1 MMPKFS
7 SQTESDEFLS
17 LSKTIQAGNYED
29 ALAMS
34 KDMLERYP
42 DNKHIY
48 HNQIG
53 AMIYLSKNDYWGATR
68 HYVKALEYGFPAD
81 TCEENIWESAE
92 DSYKFLIDSEEGFC
106 SIMSTDDGTISART
120 YTLVVDY
127 MELFPRGKYR
137 DKADELIF
145 IYLSIQEKRFDT
157 RDAIVAAYNDKFPNG
172 SYHEL
177 LEQLCR
183 IYFK

>member
-92 DSYKFLIDSEEGFC
+92 DSFKFLIDSEEGFC
-106 SIMSTDDGTISART
+106 SIMSTDDGTVMARPH
-120 YTLVVDY
+120 TLVEGY
-127 MELFPRGKYR
+127 K
-137 DKADELIF
+137 
-145 IYLSIQEKRFDT
+145 QT
-157 RDAIVAAYNDKFPNG
+157 FPNG
-172 SYHEL
+172 KFIGNADQLLFIYDNMHEPFFDDRESVGYAYYSKFSDRKYQEL
-177 LEQLCR
+177 LDELCD